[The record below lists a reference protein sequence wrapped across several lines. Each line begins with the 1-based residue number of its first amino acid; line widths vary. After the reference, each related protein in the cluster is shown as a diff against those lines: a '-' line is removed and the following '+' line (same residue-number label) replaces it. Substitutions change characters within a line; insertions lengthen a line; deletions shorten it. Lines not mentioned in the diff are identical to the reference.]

1 MSDDNNENSD
11 LAPEDDDN
19 LEELFDPGEPVDPED
34 DEDESAEDRE
44 LAATAAITAERSGSN
59 RNGYSRDE
67 GKRSAGLQKLQNKLK
82 KAEEQNE
89 QDDHDDQKNHIDQK
103 IQKLQKFQKF
113 QKDQKAQKEER
124 ASKRKNNTEKVT
136 KLKLDWKWK
145 IPFSFSD
152 FCVFS
157 LGVLIPLS
165 MLLLGSAFA
174 AKRLTLVL
182 LNHPVETIV
191 QIFFALLI
199 PFANF
204 RMWRSLRRQD
214 YRFSAV
220 RGIVSG
226 AAVGAALTIC
236 AVSMASMIVGGE
248 VMENEI
254 GTTFGTGFTFL
265 STLTFLSMLV
275 AIYQINVFRLAR
287 DFRVSRAQITMFAT
301 IGVLLSI
308 ASLCATEAK
317 SFYVRIAEKSAVTND
332 KAERQRGLNVLRTLD
347 IERQLR
353 MECTDD
359 RAAGLA
365 GLFIPIKSSTQRQ
378 LYFAI
383 TGKPFRD
390 VNAGELSAMS
400 DDYLRRH
407 VVGEPVKGLTLVRSL
422 LSGSLSPA
430 TLTSTVNWTYVFKNE
445 SAGPQEARAEIA
457 LPAGTAVTGMTLW
470 KDGEPTDARI
480 AVSVSEAGQGEQ
492 SWVQANHNCPAML
505 TPIGHGRFLLH
516 CYPVEQDE
524 ELKIRMTMVVPLKAE
539 NASQAAL
546 PIPRFVAANFTLDG
560 KHLLKVKSPLAL
572 KAHSKDLRQSH
583 STSGQHIVA
592 GPLTKE
598 ELKGSEVGIAAQLPA
613 KMEQVAVFDMI
624 STKLKE
630 QEEKEKLKRKREQEL
645 EAQAQAEAELAEE
658 EAKPQQVVVMIDGS
672 RGVRQQL
679 EDVARVLKPGK
690 AKKKAIQALKKGQ
703 VAKRY
708 VVETIKPI
716 CVKPP
721 KNLVVV
727 LDGSSALAGQEKEI
741 IAALRSVPKGV
752 ITTVMVASDEQK
764 KELES
769 LEVESGINLIS
780 NMKFAGGQD
789 NLQAVVNAS
798 ELAGESANGAVLWI
812 HGPQPAFNREIY
824 IMSQY
829 SNVPAF
835 YEYSIDSGETDTLEF
850 FKNHAEIGPFSQIP
864 KSGSMGKDIAGFLSR
879 WRSDRTNYAV
889 ALAETIEKPTCRMA
903 TPKESMEL
911 LALRANAYCE
921 QLLSERRAARA
932 ATIAA
937 TYGLVTPVSSAIVNE
952 AVGRNLHLGE
962 APVQAREQDSDVPTL
977 QGATNGTIGPQG
989 ADATYV
995 TGINT
1000 AGTVRVN
1007 NLANLEALLNVI
1019 TNLAEMVG
1027 LTLGFGLLVHGLLQ
1041 RNVVLYVPGL
1051 NASLTHIHRIAY
1063 GVAIMFMASSL
1074 PGIVNWF
1081 VASARDA
1088 NLFS

>member
-1 MSDDNNENSD
+1 MSDDKNESSD
-11 LAPEDDDN
+11 LLPEHDDSDEGELEDDD
-19 LEELFDPGEPVDPED
+19 
-34 DEDESAEDRE
+34 ESAP
-44 LAATAAITAERSGSN
+44 AAVAVAERNGSR
-59 RNGYSRDE
+59 RNGK
-67 GKRSAGLQKLQNKLK
+67 KRSLQSSRAQK
-82 KAEEQNE
+82 KEADSMRDVKPGNRSKGGYSD
-89 QDDHDDQKNHIDQK
+89 DDHASDCCADEVADGRPNLKN
-103 IQKLQKFQKF
+103 L
-113 QKDQKAQKEER
+113 
-124 ASKRKNNTEKVT
+124 KVH
-136 KLKLDWKWK
+136 LRWK
-145 IPFSFSD
+145 IPFSFND
-152 FCVFS
+152 LCVLS
-157 LGVLIPLS
+157 MGVLVPVSI
-165 MLLLGSAFA
+165 LLLGSAFA

-182 LNHPVETIV
+182 LNHPLETVV
-191 QIFFALLI
+191 QLLFAVLI
-199 PFANF
+199 PLANF
-204 RMWRSLRRQD
+204 RMWKLLKRQD
-214 YRFSAV
+214 YRFSPL
-220 RGIVSG
+220 RGLFSG
-226 AAVGAALTIC
+226 AAIGSALMICSVSTAA
-236 AVSMASMIVGGE
+236 MIAGSD
-248 VMENEI
+248 VMESEI

-265 STLTFLSMLV
+265 SSLCLLSMLV
-275 AIYQINVFRLAR
+275 AIYQVNRFRLAR
-287 DFRVSRAQITMFAT
+287 DFRASRAQVVMFSLFG
-301 IGVLLSI
+301 ILISV
-308 ASLCATEAK
+308 ASLFATEAR
-317 SFYVRIAEKSAVTND
+317 SFYVRLAEKSAVTND

-407 VVGEPVKGLTLVRSL
+407 VVGEPVKGLTLARSL

-457 LPAGTAVTGMTLW
+457 LPAGTAITGMTLW
-470 KDGEPTDARI
+470 NDGEPTDARI
-480 AVSVSEAGQGEQ
+480 AVSVSEPGQGEQ
-492 SWVQANHNCPAML
+492 SWVQADHNCPAML

-539 NASQAAL
+539 SATQATL
-546 PIPRFVAANFTLDG
+546 PTPRFVAANFTLDG
-560 KHLLKVKSPLAL
+560 ENNLVKIKSPLSL
-572 KAHSKDLRQSH
+572 RAHSKELKHSV
-583 STSGQHIVA
+583 STSGQHIIA

-613 KMEQVAVFDMI
+613 KMEPVAVFDMI

-630 QEEKEKLKRKREQEL
+630 QEEKDRIKRKREQEL
-645 EAQAQAEAELAEE
+645 AAQAQAEAELTEE
-658 EAKPQQVVVMIDGS
+658 DGKPQQVVVMIDGS

-690 AKKKAIQALKKGQ
+690 AKKKAVQALKKGQ

-727 LDGSSALAGQEKEI
+727 LDGSAALKGQSEEI
-741 IAALRSVPKGV
+741 ITALRSVPKGV
-752 ITTVMVASDEQK
+752 LTSVMVASDEQQK
-764 KELES
+764 KLEP
-769 LEVESGINLIS
+769 LEVENGIKVIS
-780 NMKFAGGQD
+780 SMKFAGGQD
-789 NLQAVVNAS
+789 NLLAVVKAS

-829 SNVPAF
+829 SNTPAF

-864 KSGSMGKDIAGFLSR
+864 KSGAMGKDIANFLSR

-889 ALAETIEKPTCRMA
+889 ALAETIEKPTCRIA
-903 TPKESMEL
+903 TPKEAMEL

-952 AVGRNLHLGE
+952 ASNGRNLHLGE
-962 APVQAREQDSDVPTL
+962 APAHSSSQMDSEAPTL

-989 ADATYV
+989 SDATYI

-1007 NLANLEALLNVI
+1007 NLANLEALLNIVS
-1019 TNLAEMVG
+1019 NLAEMGG
-1027 LTLGFGLLVHGLLQ
+1027 LIFGFGLLLHGLLQ
-1041 RNVVLYVPGL
+1041 RQVVLYLPGL
-1051 NASLTHIHRIAY
+1051 NAALTNVHRVAY
-1063 GVAIMFMASSL
+1063 GVAIMIMSTSV
-1074 PGIVNWF
+1074 PGLVNWF

>member
-1 MSDDNNENSD
+1 MSDDKSESSD
-11 LAPEDDDN
+11 IVPEKDESND
-19 LEELFDPGEPVDPED
+19 VDLED
-34 DEDESAEDRE
+34 DEKIAP
-44 LAATAAITAERSGSN
+44 AAVAVAERNGNRRSGK
-59 RNGYSRDE
+59 
-67 GKRSAGLQKLQNKLK
+67 KRSQQSAQRPDKEVQNPSKLK
-82 KAEEQNE
+82 V
-89 QDDHDDQKNHIDQK
+89 H
-103 IQKLQKFQKF
+103 LQ
-113 QKDQKAQKEER
+113 
-124 ASKRKNNTEKVT
+124 
-136 KLKLDWKWK
+136 WK
-145 IPFSFSD
+145 IPFSFND
-152 FCVFS
+152 LCVVS
-157 LGVLIPLS
+157 IGVLIPLAV
-165 MLLLGSAFA
+165 LLLGAAFA

-191 QIFFALLI
+191 QLLFAVLI
-199 PFANF
+199 PIANF
-204 RMWRSLRRQD
+204 RLWKLLKAQD
-214 YRFSAV
+214 LRFSPI
-220 RGIVSG
+220 RGLISG
-226 AAVGAALTIC
+226 AAIGSSLAIC
-236 AVSMASMIVGGE
+236 AVSMAGMIAGSD
-248 VMENEI
+248 VMESEI
-254 GTTFGTGFTFL
+254 GTTFSTGFTFL
-265 STLTFLSMLV
+265 SSLSFLAMLV
-275 AIYQINVFRLAR
+275 VIYQVNRFRLAR
-287 DFRVSRAQITMFAT
+287 DFRASRAQVVIFSLFGML
-301 IGVLLSI
+301 VSI
-308 ASLCATEAK
+308 ASLCATEAS
-317 SFYVRIAEKSAVTND
+317 SFYVRLAEKSAVAND
-332 KAERQRGLNVLRTLD
+332 KTERQRGLNVLRTLG

-365 GLFIPIKSSTQRQ
+365 GLFLPIKSSTQKQ
-378 LYFAI
+378 LYFAV

-407 VVGEPVKGLTLVRSL
+407 VVGEPVKGLSLARSL

-430 TLTSTVNWTYVFKNE
+430 TLTSTVNWTYVLKNE
-445 SAGPQEARAEIA
+445 SAGPEEARAEIA
-457 LPAGTAVTGMTLW
+457 LPAGTAITGMTLW

-480 AVSVSEAGQGEQ
+480 AVSVSEPGQGEQ
-492 SWVQANHNCPAML
+492 SWVQADHNCPAML

-539 NASQAAL
+539 SAAQATL
-546 PIPRFVAANFTLDG
+546 PTPRFVAANFTLDG
-560 KHLLKVKSPLAL
+560 DSNLVKIKSPLSL
-572 KAHSKDLRQSH
+572 RAHSKELKQSI
-583 STSGQHIVA
+583 STSGQYIIA

-598 ELKGSEVGIAAQLPA
+598 ELKGSEVGIAAQLPN

-630 QEEKEKLKRKREQEL
+630 QEEKERIKKKREQEL
-645 EAQAQAEAELAEE
+645 AAQAQAEAEVAEE
-658 EAKPQQVVVMIDGS
+658 DGKPQQVVVMIDGS

-690 AKKKAIQALKKGQ
+690 AKKKVVQTLKKGQ

-727 LDGSSALAGQEKEI
+727 LDGSAALAGQSEEI
-741 IAALRSVPKGV
+741 VAALRSVPKGV
-752 ITTVMVASDEQK
+752 LTSVMVASDEQQK
-764 KELES
+764 KLEP
-769 LEVESGINLIS
+769 LEVENGIKVIS
-780 NMKFAGGQD
+780 EMKFAGGQD
-789 NLQAVVNAS
+789 NLLAVVKAS

-864 KSGSMGKDIAGFLSR
+864 KSGSMGKDIAHFLSR
-879 WRSDRTNYAV
+879 WRSDRINYAV
-889 ALAETIEKPTCRMA
+889 ALAETTEKPTCRMA
-903 TPKESMEL
+903 TDKEAMEL

-921 QLLSERRAARA
+921 QLLSERRAGRA

-937 TYGLVTPVSSAIVNE
+937 TYGLVTPVSSAIVHE
-952 AVGRNLHLGE
+952 TSGRNLQLGE
-962 APVQAREQDSDVPTL
+962 APANSAAQLDSDAPTL
-977 QGATNGTIGPQG
+977 QGATNGTIGSQG
-989 ADATYV
+989 ADATYI

-1007 NLANLEALLNVI
+1007 NLANLEALLNTI
-1019 TNLAEMVG
+1019 SNLAEMAG
-1027 LTLGFGLLVHGLLQ
+1027 LIFGFGLLMHGLLQ
-1041 RNVVLYVPGL
+1041 RHVVLYLPGL
-1051 NASLTHIHRIAY
+1051 NASLTNVHRIAY
-1063 GVAIMFMASSL
+1063 GIAIMFVASSI
-1074 PGIVNWF
+1074 PGIVTWF

>member
-1 MSDDNNENSD
+1 MSDDNSEDSGIVPEIDDFGREDCEEAESPESEAVVSSAVAVAERNGKNRNQKRDADKSKGAKTAKGAKRNS
-11 LAPEDDDN
+11 AHINDDDSDVES
-19 LEELFDPGEPVDPED
+19 EEGTD
-34 DEDESAEDRE
+34 
-44 LAATAAITAERSGSN
+44 
-59 RNGYSRDE
+59 
-67 GKRSAGLQKLQNKLK
+67 KRTKTKKLK
-82 KAEEQNE
+82 IN
-89 QDDHDDQKNHIDQK
+89 
-103 IQKLQKFQKF
+103 LQ
-113 QKDQKAQKEER
+113 
-124 ASKRKNNTEKVT
+124 
-136 KLKLDWKWK
+136 WK
-145 IPFSFSD
+145 IPMSFED
-152 FCVFS
+152 LCVVS
-157 LGVLIPLS
+157 MGIIIPLS
-165 MLLLGSAFA
+165 MVLLSAAFA

-182 LNHPVETIV
+182 LNHPVETSV
-191 QIFFALLI
+191 QLAFALLI
-199 PFANF
+199 PLVNY
-204 RMWRSLRRQD
+204 RLWRSIKRKD
-214 YRFSAV
+214 FRFSAL
-220 RGIVSG
+220 RGILSG
-226 AAVGAALTIC
+226 MAIGTALTIC
-236 AVSMASMIVGGE
+236 AASLGALIVGSE
-248 VMENEI
+248 VMESEI
-254 GTTFGTGFTFL
+254 GTTFSSGFTFL
-265 STLTFLSMLV
+265 GSFTFLAMLV
-275 AIYQINVFRLAR
+275 ALYQINRFRLAR
-287 DFRVSRAQITMFAT
+287 DFRASRAQVVMFAF
-301 IGVLLSI
+301 IGVFLSMI
-308 ASLCATEAK
+308 SLCATEAK
-317 SFYVRIAEKSAVTND
+317 SFYVRFAERSAVTND
-332 KAERQRGLNVLRTLD
+332 KAERQRGLRVLRTLD

-365 GLFIPIKSSTQRQ
+365 GLFVPIKSSTQKQ

-430 TLTSTVNWTYVFKNE
+430 TLTSTVNWTYVFKND

-457 LPAGTAVTGMTLW
+457 LPAGTAITGMTLW
-470 KDGEPTDARI
+470 KDGEPSDARI
-480 AVSVSEAGQGEQ
+480 AVSVSEPGQGEQ
-492 SWVQANHNCPAML
+492 SWVQADHNCPAML

-539 NASQAAL
+539 SASQAAL
-546 PIPRFVAANFTLDG
+546 PVPRFVAANFTLDEEN
-560 KHLLKVKSPLAL
+560 HLIKIKSPLSL
-572 KAHSKDLRQSH
+572 KAHSKGLKQTV
-583 STSGQHIVA
+583 STSGQHIIA

-598 ELKGSEVGIAAQLPA
+598 ELKGNEVGISAQLPA

-630 QEEKEKLKRKREQEL
+630 REEKEKLKKKREQEL
-645 EAQAQAEAELAEE
+645 AAQAQAEAELAEE

-679 EDVARVLKPGK
+679 EDVARVLKPTK
-690 AKKKAIQALKKGQ
+690 AKKKAIQILKKGQ

-708 VVETIKPI
+708 VVETIRPI

-727 LDGSSALAGQEKEI
+727 LDGSSALAGQSKEI
-741 IAALRSVPKGV
+741 ITALRSVPKGV
-752 ITTVMVASDEQK
+752 LTSVMVASEEQK
-764 KELES
+764 KILEP
-769 LEVESGINLIS
+769 LEVESGIKVIS
-780 NMKFAGGQD
+780 EMKFAGGQD
-789 NLQAVVNAS
+789 NLQAVVKAS

-864 KSGSMGKDIAGFLSR
+864 KSGAMGKDIANFVSR

-889 ALAETIEKPTCRMA
+889 ALAETTEKPTCRMA
-903 TPKESMEL
+903 TDKEAMEL

-937 TYGLVTPVSSAIVNE
+937 TYGLVTPVSSAIINE
-952 AVGRNLHLGE
+952 TSTGRNLQLGE
-962 APVQAREQDSDVPTL
+962 APSNSSSQMDCEAPTL

-989 ADATYV
+989 ADATYI

-1007 NLANLEALLNVI
+1007 NLANLEAILNIV
-1019 TNLAEMVG
+1019 TNLAEIGG
-1027 LTLGFGLLVHGLLQ
+1027 LILGFGLLIHGLFQ
-1041 RNVVLYVPGL
+1041 RNVVVYLPGL
-1051 NASLTHIHRIAY
+1051 NASLTHFHRIAY
-1063 GVAIMFMASSL
+1063 GVAIMFIASSL
-1074 PGIVNWF
+1074 PAIVNWF

>member
-1 MSDDNNENSD
+1 MSDDKSENSD
-11 LAPEDDDN
+11 ILPEHDDSDEGELEDDD
-19 LEELFDPGEPVDPED
+19 
-34 DEDESAEDRE
+34 ESAP
-44 LAATAAITAERSGSN
+44 AAVAVAERNGSR
-59 RNGYSRDE
+59 RNGK
-67 GKRSAGLQKLQNKLK
+67 KRSPQSS
-82 KAEEQNE
+82 
-89 QDDHDDQKNHIDQK
+89 
-103 IQKLQKFQKF
+103 
-113 QKDQKAQKEER
+113 KAQKREAGDLR
-124 ASKRKNNTEKVT
+124 GVKPGNKSKGGYSDDDDASDCCADEVPDGRQNFK
-136 KLKLDWKWK
+136 KLKVHWRWK
-145 IPFSFSD
+145 IPLSFND
-152 FCVFS
+152 LCVLS
-157 LGVLIPLS
+157 MGVLVPVSI
-165 MLLLGSAFA
+165 LLLGSAFA

-182 LNHPVETIV
+182 LNHPLETIV
-191 QIFFALLI
+191 QLLFAVLI
-199 PFANF
+199 PIANF
-204 RMWRSLRRQD
+204 RMWKLLKGQD
-214 YRFSAV
+214 YRFSPV
-220 RGIVSG
+220 RGLFSG
-226 AAVGAALTIC
+226 AAIGSALVICSVSTAA
-236 AVSMASMIVGGE
+236 MIAGSD
-248 VMENEI
+248 VMESEI

-265 STLTFLSMLV
+265 SSLCLLSMLV
-275 AIYQINVFRLAR
+275 AMYQVNRFRLAR
-287 DFRVSRAQITMFAT
+287 DFRASRAQVVMFSLFG
-301 IGVLLSI
+301 ILISV
-308 ASLCATEAK
+308 ASLFATEAK
-317 SFYVRIAEKSAVTND
+317 SFYVRLAEKSAVTND

-407 VVGEPVKGLTLVRSL
+407 VVGEPVKGLTLARSL

-457 LPAGTAVTGMTLW
+457 LPAGTAITGMTLW
-470 KDGEPTDARI
+470 NDGEPTDARI

-492 SWVQANHNCPAML
+492 SWVQADHNCPAML

-539 NASQAAL
+539 SATQATL
-546 PIPRFVAANFTLDG
+546 PTPRFVAANFTLDG
-560 KHLLKVKSPLAL
+560 ENNLVKIKSPLSL
-572 KAHSKDLRQSH
+572 RAHSKELTHSV
-583 STSGQHIVA
+583 STSGQHIIA

-613 KMEQVAVFDMI
+613 KMEPVAVFDMI

-630 QEEKEKLKRKREQEL
+630 KEEKERIKRKREQEL
-645 EAQAQAEAELAEE
+645 AAQAQAEAELMEE
-658 EAKPQQVVVMIDGS
+658 DGKPQQVVVMIDGS

-690 AKKKAIQALKKGQ
+690 AKKKAVQALKKGQ

-727 LDGSSALAGQEKEI
+727 LDGSAALKGQYEEI

-752 ITTVMVASDEQK
+752 LTSVMVASDEQQK
-764 KELES
+764 KLEP
-769 LEVESGINLIS
+769 LEVENGIKVIS
-780 NMKFAGGQD
+780 SMKFAGGQD
-789 NLQAVVNAS
+789 NLLAVVKAS
-798 ELAGESANGAVLWI
+798 ELAGESSNGAVLWI

-829 SNVPAF
+829 SNTPAF

-864 KSGSMGKDIAGFLSR
+864 KSGAMGKDIANFLSR
-879 WRSDRTNYAV
+879 WHSDRTNYAV

-903 TPKESMEL
+903 TPKEAMEL

-952 AVGRNLHLGE
+952 ASNGRNLHLGE
-962 APVQAREQDSDVPTL
+962 APAHSASQMDSEAPTL

-989 ADATYV
+989 SDATYI

-1007 NLANLEALLNVI
+1007 NLANLEALLNIVS
-1019 TNLAEMVG
+1019 TLAEMGG
-1027 LTLGFGLLVHGLLQ
+1027 LIFGFGLLLHGLLQ
-1041 RNVVLYVPGL
+1041 RRVVLYLPGL
-1051 NASLTHIHRIAY
+1051 NASLTNVHRVAY
-1063 GVAIMFMASSL
+1063 GVAIMIMSSSV
-1074 PGIVNWF
+1074 PGLVNWF